1 MVALRR
7 KKGIDVTAETDRIA
21 RLEARLEVMSSTIK
35 SVLTMLMLQG
45 VLTRQTVE
53 AILKES
59 EEALA
64 GTPGAKQE
72 IDAVREDLPNY
83 LRTAIGPQDDDHDE
97 YGGH

>member
-1 MVALRR
+1 
-7 KKGIDVTAETDRIA
+7 VTSESDRIA
-21 RLEARLEVMSSTIK
+21 RLEARLEALTSTLK
-35 SVLTMLMLQG
+35 STLTMLMLQG
-45 VLTRQTVE
+45 VLTRPTVE

-64 GTPGAKQE
+64 GAPGAKQE
-72 IDAVREDLPNY
+72 VEAVREDLPNY

>member
-1 MVALRR
+1 
-7 KKGIDVTAETDRIA
+7 VTSEADRIA
-21 RLEARLEVMSSTIK
+21 RLEARIEAVSSTMK

-59 EEALA
+59 EQNLA
-64 GTPGAKQE
+64 ATPGGQQE
-72 IDAVREDLPNY
+72 IEAVREDLPNY